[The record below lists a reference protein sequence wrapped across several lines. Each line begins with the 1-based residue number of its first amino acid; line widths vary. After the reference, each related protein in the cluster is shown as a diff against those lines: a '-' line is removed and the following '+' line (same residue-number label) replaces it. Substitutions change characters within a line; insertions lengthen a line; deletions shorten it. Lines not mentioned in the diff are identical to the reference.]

1 MIMKR
6 RIISP
11 LCSAVIIPGLGQ
23 ILNQHLKKGLIILGI
38 VFLLFIAGT
47 VKLAL
52 IINSIFE
59 GRRIERLDS
68 NVVIQKIQ
76 GENFAVIWL
85 LVIAF
90 GIVWLY
96 SILDAFLEGRK
107 IDSSI
112 KGNLK

>member
-1 MIMKR
+1 MKR

-59 GRRIERLDS
+59 GLRIERLDS